1 MPVQCKISSKMVCP
15 ALVLANLIIEEPPV
29 SLTCP
34 KIYLRPGD
42 WCRFRT
48 DSLGI
53 LGSSG
58 LGRVGSSDMHLQEVP
73 DDVPG
78 SVGRNDVVTP
88 WCTMVLQIYYFSLEN
103 IVES

>member
-15 ALVLANLIIEEPPV
+15 ALVLAKLIIEEPPV

-34 KIYLRPGD
+34 KIYLRHGD
-42 WCRFRT
+42 WCRFQT
-48 DSLGI
+48 DSSGI
-53 LGSSG
+53 LGSI
-58 LGRVGSSDMHLQEVP
+58 SDTHLQEVP